1 MGKYFRQL
9 RTTNMSL
16 KFEPSE
22 AQMES
27 CRQQFLQE
35 GGKALAKWGGAA
47 AVFTSAMSLWPAY
60 RNLFNWRGQ
69 IFCVMGRALLASGFE
84 ASMPCSSATTPGT
97 PRD

>member
-1 MGKYFRQL
+1 
-9 RTTNMSL
+9 MSL

-47 AVFTSAMSLWPAY
+47 TLFTSAMSLWPAY

-69 IFCVMGRALLASGFE
+69 IFCVMGAGIAGFWIRGE
-84 ASMPCSSATTPGT
+84 QAVLRCHHA
-97 PRD
+97 RDAQRLKDIYEGRTMG